1 MNLQNILSPELTF
14 CNIPGGSKKRLLA
27 TAAELIASK
36 VPQVNAT
43 QIYDALIAREQL
55 GSTGL
60 GDGIAIPH
68 CRIPR
73 CQNTIGCLVKLAEPV
88 DFDAI
93 DNKPVDLL
101 FFLLVPENT
110 LAGHLEALRTLA
122 ENFSNPEFCKR
133 LRSATTDAELYAAAL
148 ADMKG

>member
-1 MNLQNILSPELTF
+1 MNLNSILSPELTF
-14 CNIPGGSKKRLLA
+14 CKVQGLSKKRLIET
-27 TAAELIASK
+27 TAERIASK
-36 VPQVNAT
+36 VPDVSAT

-73 CQNTIGCLVKLAEPV
+73 CQKTIGCLVSVTEPV

-110 LAGHLEALRTLA
+110 LAGHLDTLRMLA
-122 ENFSNPEFCKR
+122 ENFSKPEFCKR
-133 LRSATTDAELYAAAL
+133 LRSATTDEELYAAATQ
-148 ADMKG
+148 DS

>member
-1 MNLQNILSPELTF
+1 MNLRSILRPELTF
-14 CNIPGGSKKRLLA
+14 CNVPGGSKKLLLE
-27 TAAELIASK
+27 TSAERIANRI
-36 VPQVNAT
+36 PQVTAT
-43 QIYDALIAREQL
+43 QIYEALLAREQL

-68 CRIPR
+68 CRVPH
-73 CQNTIGCLVKLAEPV
+73 CQQTLGCLLKLSEAV

-110 LAGHLEALRTLA
+110 LVGHLKTLRILA
-122 ENFSNPEFCKR
+122 ENFSSPEFCKR
-133 LRSATTDAELYAAAL
+133 LRTATSAAELYTAAT
-148 ADMKG
+148 GHT